1 MVFFSGMSWEYFRSF
16 LEDFIDACEYIGMIY
31 YGYIRY
37 TGNSGMTSSDFI
49 GFIILYQQLHG
60 LFCEV
65 RDNLMWVG
73 RGFHDVKRCTTLR
86 ETQPKMI
93 NGTKKPEDIKGMDNL
108 NLQTLRTE
116 SNE

>member
-1 MVFFSGMSWEYFRSF
+1 MSWEYFRSF
-16 LEDFIDACEYIGMIY
+16 LQDLIAACQYVGMIY

-49 GFIILYQQLHG
+49 GFIILYEQLHG
-60 LFCEV
+60 LFFDV
-65 RDNLMWVG
+65 RDNLLHVG